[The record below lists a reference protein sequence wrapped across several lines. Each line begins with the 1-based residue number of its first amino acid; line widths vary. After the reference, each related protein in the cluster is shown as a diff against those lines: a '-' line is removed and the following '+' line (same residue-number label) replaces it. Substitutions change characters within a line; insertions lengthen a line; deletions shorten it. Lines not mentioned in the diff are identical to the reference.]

1 MVCKSEEG
9 CCFAVEKGP
18 SWERGPSPLTVAFQK
33 GWQGGPAWTGPG
45 VGVVRSLRATGL
57 LRQERVRCVERL
69 GQENAATPSLPW

>member
-1 MVCKSEEG
+1 M
-9 CCFAVEKGP
+9 
-18 SWERGPSPLTVAFQK
+18 TVAFQK